1 MNLDLTDMPKL
12 DNSRNR
18 TLWPLVT
25 MSSATGIKCYKKL
38 DYCPKGHQMDKC
50 DLNGEA
56 GRYCKQCG
64 ELTFQPNQNRYG
76 DQCRIR
82 RTCDKYRM
90 KFKEYGDKTRDA
102 QCVCDLGYHF
112 ENEDQRACV
121 PNKECGKGYGQGIFG
136 ICENCIEKNMWS
148 DTQDTHSRCKPL
160 RNCEKE
166 SRCTMVK
173 SNGTFDNK
181 CGPVVNDVSKCD
193 VIQYTTPAPA
203 TASSTGLI
211 LGVVFGILG
220 ALLLLS
226 VIFIC
231 CLRRRQRARKR
242 QIRTEQLEELLPEII
257 KRSRKD
263 EKYCNTV
270 LDALQ
275 KEIEDRINN
284 QIWDLPR
291 ELFRNHIEPARYEV
305 LVEKYRDKQHKF
317 AINGYMQDWRGW
329 RGNTGDAVE
338 ELVACLRH
346 ENVKRMDIVLE
357 VVNKMREDFPEV
369 VDGYDGSSK
378 RKPGSNS
385 YCAILFPCACRYN
398 EKDSYE
404 CKETSS
410 RLLSDN
416 SVNEKDNG
424 HLPPPGEPQNPP
436 NDGGATDPQEAGAI
450 YRNAPTPSAP
460 VLDGNDLY
468 PDVEV
473 KGQHF
478 YDRSDSLPVQA
489 SS

>member
-1 MNLDLTDMPKL
+1 MPKV
-12 DNSRNR
+12 DNSLNR

-38 DYCPKGHQMDKC
+38 DYCPKGHQMEKC

-64 ELTFQPNQNRYG
+64 ELTFQPDKNRYG
-76 DQCRIR
+76 DQCKYRQ
-82 RTCDKYRM
+82 TCDKYRM
-90 KFKEYGDKTRDA
+90 SYKDYGSKTHDA
-102 QCVCDLGYHF
+102 ECVCDLGYHF
-112 ENEDQRACV
+112 ESTDQRACV
-121 PNKECGKGYGQGIFG
+121 PNKVCGKGYGQGSFG
-136 ICENCIEKNMWS
+136 FCENCIQKDMWS
-148 DTQDTHSRCKPL
+148 DTQDTYSTCKPL

-166 SRCTMVK
+166 GRCTLSK
-173 SNGTFDNK
+173 SNGTNDNK
-181 CGPVVNDVSKCD
+181 CGPKINDVSKCG
-193 VIQYTTPAPA
+193 VIQYTTPSP
-203 TASSTGLI
+203 TEPSSTGLI
-211 LGVVFGILG
+211 LGVVFGVLG
-220 ALLLLS
+220 ALLLIL
-226 VIFIC
+226 VILVC

-263 EKYCNTV
+263 EKYCNSV

-275 KEIEDRINN
+275 KEVEDRINN

-338 ELVACLRH
+338 ELVGCLRH

-357 VVNKMREDFPEV
+357 VVNKMSEDFPEV
-369 VDGYDGSSK
+369 VDGYDRSNK
-378 RKPGSNS
+378 RKPGSAS
-385 YCAILFPCACRYN
+385 YCAILFPCACQEN
-398 EKDSYE
+398 EKDNYE

-410 RLLSDN
+410 RLLSDV

-424 HLPPPGEPQNPP
+424 HVPPPSEPRDPNIPP
-436 NDGGATDPQEAGAI
+436 PEGGAIDPHDAGAI
-450 YRNAPTPSAP
+450 YRDSATPSATPSAP
-460 VLDGNDLY
+460 ILDGEDIY
-468 PDVEV
+468 PHVEV

-478 YDRSDSLPVQA
+478 YDRSESVPVQA